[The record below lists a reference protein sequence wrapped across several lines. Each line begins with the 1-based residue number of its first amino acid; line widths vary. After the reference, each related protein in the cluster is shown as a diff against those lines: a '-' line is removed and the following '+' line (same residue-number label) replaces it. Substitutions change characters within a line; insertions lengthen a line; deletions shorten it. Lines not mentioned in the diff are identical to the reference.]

1 MRWQVQLLQ
10 AVGLRRDARL
20 RALPAPARGQLQ
32 AQRVRGEAGPGRQPA
47 HGRGDVQVGH
57 MTCDLSSTLSVYYLY
72 INTQCR
78 IVGYHIPTDVATKP
92 EVELQQLC
100 SVLGVESVDRLR
112 NMTFCEVNNK

>member
-1 MRWQVQLLQ
+1 M
-10 AVGLRRDARL
+10 
-20 RALPAPARGQLQ
+20 
-32 AQRVRGEAGPGRQPA
+32 
-47 HGRGDVQVGH
+47 
-57 MTCDLSSTLSVYYLY
+57 SVYYLY

>member
-1 MRWQVQLLQ
+1 
-10 AVGLRRDARL
+10 
-20 RALPAPARGQLQ
+20 
-32 AQRVRGEAGPGRQPA
+32 
-47 HGRGDVQVGH
+47 
-57 MTCDLSSTLSVYYLY
+57 MTCDLSSTLSVLS

-100 SVLGVESVDRLR
+100 SVLGVDSVSRLL

>member
-72 INTQCR
+72 SMQN
-78 IVGYHIPTDVATKP
+78 
-92 EVELQQLC
+92 
-100 SVLGVESVDRLR
+100 SRLPH
-112 NMTFCEVNNK
+112 THGCCDQA

>member
-1 MRWQVQLLQ
+1 
-10 AVGLRRDARL
+10 
-20 RALPAPARGQLQ
+20 
-32 AQRVRGEAGPGRQPA
+32 
-47 HGRGDVQVGH
+47 

-72 INTQCR
+72 IYTQCR
-78 IVGYHIPTDVATKP
+78 IVGCHIPTDVATKP